1 VVVRHIAIFILCLGA
16 FASAQDMEPRSF
28 SPAPIGSNFA
38 AVSYGDSRGSVV
50 VDPSLPIADASAR
63 FNSIALGYY
72 HSFGLLGRQASIS
85 AGLPYVWGTANGLL
99 DGEPVRARRSG
110 LADPRLRLAW
120 FLIGSPALTPREFKA
135 RRSRTI
141 LGAGLIVSVPLGQ
154 YDPNLL
160 INLGSNRWAFK
171 PELGLSRSFGAWLV
185 EADMGSWFFT
195 RNSSFFHGHVR
206 QQAPIVSAQG
216 HVSYT
221 FRPRL
226 WLSFDGTFY
235 AGGRTTIN
243 GAHNEDRQRNAR
255 LGATFS
261 LPLARAQSLKFT
273 FSRGAVVRVG
283 GNFTSITAAYQFSWL
298 TKK

>member
-1 VVVRHIAIFILCLGA
+1 
-16 FASAQDMEPRSF
+16 
-28 SPAPIGSNFA
+28 
-38 AVSYGDSRGSVV
+38 
-50 VDPSLPIADASAR
+50 
-63 FNSIALGYY
+63 
-72 HSFGLLGRQASIS
+72 
-85 AGLPYVWGTANGLL
+85 
-99 DGEPVRARRSG
+99 
-110 LADPRLRLAW
+110 
-120 FLIGSPALTPREFKA
+120 
-135 RRSRTI
+135 
-141 LGAGLIVSVPLGQ
+141 
-154 YDPNLL
+154 
-160 INLGSNRWAFK
+160 
-171 PELGLSRSFGAWLV
+171 
-185 EADMGSWFFT
+185 MGSWFFT